1 MKKSIFA
8 AVTILVLCAALLCAC
23 SGEPN
28 LNKLNDMVKASYSQM
43 KLSVNTVFPDA
54 ILCNT
59 FDVSRAGSE
68 STVKYHLEKFAQL
81 DIDNPVS
88 SSKEVVEGTAVVK
101 DGAVAEVSGVNLNK
115 LITVNMRFQN
125 DYFANLKLTD
135 SRFTADV
142 TNPTAFFGVSTFDGS
157 KVKVDVNF
165 GEVLQNIVVNY
176 LSANGANVTI
186 TYEFTK

>member
-28 LNKLNDMVKASYSQM
+28 LNKLNDMAQASYSQT

-54 ILCNT
+54 SLQST
-59 FDVSRAGSE
+59 FDISKSGSDF
-68 STVKYHLEKFAQL
+68 TVQYHLEKFAEMN
-81 DIDNPVS
+81 IDKPIS
-88 SSKEVVEGTAVVK
+88 GQKEVVEGTAVVQN
-101 DGAVAEVSGVNLNK
+101 GATSVVSGVELNK
-115 LITVNMRFQN
+115 LTTVNMRFQN
-125 DYFANLKLTD
+125 DYFANLQLTET
-135 SRFTADV
+135 RFTADV